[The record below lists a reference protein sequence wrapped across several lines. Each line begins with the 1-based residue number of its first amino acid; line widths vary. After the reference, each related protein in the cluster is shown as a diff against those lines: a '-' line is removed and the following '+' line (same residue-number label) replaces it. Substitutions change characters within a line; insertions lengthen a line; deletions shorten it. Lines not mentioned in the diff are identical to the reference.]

1 GLVVAS
7 SGVKRLMAS
16 TSPVSATTVVNCFR
30 ACSLFITSIHAIFFD
45 VKTMVQGGHCS
56 QWLHDDLSFMKKDLR
71 FIQSSHSVTSMEATK
86 RKNGEKSEDDQTTLQ
101 TCAADRS
108 NRTTDFCQPGTGPG
122 KFIRHY

>member
-1 GLVVAS
+1 AGVCNHRCKLFQGLQFVHYFHPCRFS
-7 SGVKRLMAS
+7 E
-16 TSPVSATTVVNCFR
+16 
-30 ACSLFITSIHAIFFD
+30 

-86 RKNGEKSEDDQTTLQ
+86 RKNGEKSEDEQTTLQ